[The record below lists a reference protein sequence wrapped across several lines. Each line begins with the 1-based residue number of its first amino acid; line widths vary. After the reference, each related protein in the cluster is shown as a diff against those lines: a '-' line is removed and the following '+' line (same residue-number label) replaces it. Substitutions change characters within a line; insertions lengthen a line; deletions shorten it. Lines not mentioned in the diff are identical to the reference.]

1 MSVKFKVDTCSLLRY
16 VLGWRAGRW
25 CYFKLIVNFILNF
38 VFKVTLMT
46 HVLCSEVNELGEL
59 GDGVTINVIVKSTF
73 SFFCKVT

>member
-1 MSVKFKVDTCSLLRY
+1 MCWVGE
-16 VLGWRAGRW
+16 LGAGVTLN
-25 CYFKLIVNFILNF
+25 LIVNSILNF